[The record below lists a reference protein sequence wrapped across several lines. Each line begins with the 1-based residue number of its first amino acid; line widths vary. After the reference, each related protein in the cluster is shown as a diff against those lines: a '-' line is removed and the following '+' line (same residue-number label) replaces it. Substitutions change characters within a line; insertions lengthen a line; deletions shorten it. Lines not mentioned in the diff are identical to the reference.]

1 MFQYTTLIFNPTNL
15 QYGII
20 CRLGIDNYIKAPKNL
35 FPTSSYKPTN
45 RNYSTYNVLLS
56 YNYLI
61 Y

>member
-1 MFQYTTLIFNPTNL
+1 MFNPTNL

-45 RNYSTYNVLLS
+45 KNNSTYNVLLP
-56 YNYLI
+56 YNCLI